1 MKHVK
6 TSFLLGQL
14 AFIGNVKDEREN
26 QEKSLVERD
35 SLDVPDPEEVLAFH
49 HLFQVGEGGLDDS
62 VDERG
67 EAENVEQSGRLFH
80 RDHVPPVDSNARHS
94 PSGTVALDESSHPPS
109 DVDGEGGDEER
120 RDELHDR
127 QLGVVLAL
135 APRQAQAKSSWS
147 SAFRKVALDE
157 EGEREDRVVD
167 QDERT

>member
-1 MKHVK
+1 MVNLGNIVK
-6 TSFLLGQL
+6 NTQ
-14 AFIGNVKDEREN
+14 
-26 QEKSLVERD
+26 
-35 SLDVPDPEEVLAFH
+35 
-49 HLFQVGEGGLDDS
+49 
-62 VDERG
+62 
-67 EAENVEQSGRLFH
+67 
-80 RDHVPPVDSNARHS
+80 
-94 PSGTVALDESSHPPS
+94 SSHSPS

-135 APRQAQAKSSWS
+135 APRQDQAQSSWS